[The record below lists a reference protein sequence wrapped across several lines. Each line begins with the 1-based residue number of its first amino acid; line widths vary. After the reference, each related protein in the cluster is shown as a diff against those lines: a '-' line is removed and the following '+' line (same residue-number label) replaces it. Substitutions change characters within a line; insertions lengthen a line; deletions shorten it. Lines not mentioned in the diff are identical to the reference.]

1 MRFALRDVELILNFE
16 YKNKYN
22 ISDLLR
28 IMEILRSPDGC
39 PWDREQNHQSI
50 KKNLIEETYEVVEA
64 INKDDK
70 ELLCE
75 ELGDLLLQI
84 VFHSQ
89 MEAEQ
94 GVFDFEAV
102 CDGICKKLIER
113 HPHVFGTLEVG
124 GSAEVLENW
133 EQIKRR
139 TKKRDTTY
147 DALEAIP
154 AELPA
159 LMRSDKI
166 LSKAQKAGLWQSSAE
181 ESKNKLSAF
190 IKDISETDKLPE
202 EVGRLLFEAVRLSRA
217 LNIDPEDALARYCT
231 SLTESFR
238 DVKKDEEG
246 SLESLL

>member
-1 MRFALRDVELILNFE
+1 MR
-16 YKNKYN
+16 
-22 ISDLLR
+22 
-28 IMEILRSPDGC
+28 
-39 PWDREQNHQSI
+39 
-50 KKNLIEETYEVVEA
+50 
-64 INKDDK
+64 
-70 ELLCE
+70 

-181 ESKNKLSAF
+181 ESKINF
-190 IKDISETDKLPE
+190 PH
-202 EVGRLLFEAVRLSRA
+202 
-217 LNIDPEDALARYCT
+217 
-231 SLTESFR
+231 
-238 DVKKDEEG
+238 
-246 SLESLL
+246 

>member
-16 YKNKYN
+16 YKDKYN

-124 GSAEVLENW
+124 GSRGLRKLGADKAPHEE
-133 EQIKRR
+133 KRHHIR
-139 TKKRDTTY
+139 RSGGHTGGAAGIDAKRQDT
-147 DALEAIP
+147 
-154 AELPA
+154 
-159 LMRSDKI
+159 
-166 LSKAQKAGLWQSSAE
+166 
-181 ESKNKLSAF
+181 
-190 IKDISETDKLPE
+190 
-202 EVGRLLFEAVRLSRA
+202 V
-217 LNIDPEDALARYCT
+217 
-231 SLTESFR
+231 
-238 DVKKDEEG
+238 
-246 SLESLL
+246 